1 MSNVLTIFVT
11 IGKIKTK
18 TKKTKKLLDDDKFS
32 VPYDLM
38 EVQGYVYFEF
48 NREYH
53 KAVRNSLLKL
63 FSFPYK
69 NTNYTKDMYIGN
81 TKKRT

>member
-1 MSNVLTIFVT
+1 MKD
-11 IGKIKTK
+11 GRKCE
-18 TKKTKKLLDDDKFS
+18 LLDDDKFS

-53 KAVRNSLLKL
+53 DKAVRKYTIYARKL
-63 FSFPYK
+63 FAFPYK
-69 NTNYTKDMYIGN
+69 NTNYTTDIYIGN
-81 TKKRT
+81 TKKENIKDKNN